1 MRHSLPLFDDTAAI
15 TPASAQAPHLNHCFD
30 AVPSDWRPI
39 TEAFRHSAAGQ
50 ALVSRIQTDI
60 AAGHTIYPHDVFAA
74 LRLTRLA
81 DVRVVILGQDPY
93 HGPGQAHGLA
103 FSVPDGVKVPPSLR
117 NIYKELQRD
126 VGMAPPVSGNL
137 SDWAERGVLL
147 LNTSLTVRDNEAGSH
162 AGWGWE
168 VLTDALIARVAATP
182 SPKAFLLWGGHA
194 KRKRALIE
202 AQMTDLPDVHQ
213 LVLESNHPSPL
224 SANHGATPFIGCG
237 HFSQVHSFCLTHW
250 PDAQLPWMAK

>member
-1 MRHSLPLFDDTAAI
+1 MIRALPLFDDATAI
-15 TPASAQAPHLNHCFD
+15 TLPAALAPNLNDCFD

-39 TEAFRHSAAGQ
+39 TEAFRHSTAGQ
-50 ALVSRIQTDI
+50 ALFGRIQTDI
-60 AAGHTIYPHDVFAA
+60 AAGHTIYPLDVFAA

-126 VGMAPPVSGNL
+126 LGIMPPASGNL
-137 SDWAERGVLL
+137 SAWATRGVLL

-162 AGWGWE
+162 ASWGWE
-168 VLTDALIARVAATP
+168 ALTDALMARVAAQP
-182 SPKAFLLWGGHA
+182 SPKVFMLWGAHA
-194 KRKRALIE
+194 QRKSDLIQ
-202 AQMTDLPDVHQ
+202 ASQGAGPQ
-213 LVLESNHPSPL
+213 QVLMCNHPSPL
-224 SANHGATPFIGCG
+224 SALRGETPFIGSG
-237 HFSQVHSFCLTHW
+237 HFSQCCSWLH
-250 PDAQLPWMAK
+250 AQQAAAACPFSGIPNP